1 MTLPWVQATLAE
13 GGLFAIPAALLA
25 GLVMGLNPCCLAL
38 YPAAAASCC
47 AGTCDAPE
55 RPVLSRAAM
64 FVLGTAIAM
73 TILGTVAALAGETLA
88 GLGGWV
94 PFVVAAVPIVMGALL
109 LAGVRIPTPRAL
121 RAFNGGMGGAFFTG
135 LLLSLV
141 ISPCGTPALAAI
153 LSFAAYK
160 GSVGFGAAM
169 LFAYGV
175 GNGLP
180 LLVVGTAA
188 GEATKRLQRAGWTAW
203 VNRGAGV
210 AMLGLGVYLLVM
222 AVRS

>member
-25 GLVMGLNPCCLAL
+25 GSVMGLNPCCLAL

-121 RAFNGGMGGAFFTG
+121 RAFHGGMGGAFFTG

-160 GSVGFGAAM
+160 GSPRGAR
-169 LFAYGV
+169 GSV
-175 GNGLP
+175 RRCSSP
-180 LLVVGTAA
+180 
-188 GEATKRLQRAGWTAW
+188 TAW
-203 VNRGAGV
+203 
-210 AMLGLGVYLLVM
+210 AMGSPCSSWVRPRAKRQSVFNAPDGRLG
-222 AVRS
+222 